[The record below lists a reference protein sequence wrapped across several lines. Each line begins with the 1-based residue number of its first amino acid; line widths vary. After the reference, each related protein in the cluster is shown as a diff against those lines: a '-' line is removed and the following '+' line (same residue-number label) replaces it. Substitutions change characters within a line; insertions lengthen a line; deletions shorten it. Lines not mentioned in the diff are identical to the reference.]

1 MNKTMVITV
10 GWLLATASQAQTLG
24 DALEQAWSRH
34 PQAQV
39 FNAREMEAQAR
50 AELAAGLLA
59 EINAVGGEPGPQ
71 AGAGGAHAHGA
82 KADDGDM
89 IGSAHLVIPR

>member
-1 MNKTMVITV
+1 MAGQPLVAEQDAAHLNGVDHQQQHRIERLRQGAGIGHDGGGT
-10 GWLLATASQAQTLG
+10 GLLQ
-24 DALEQAWSRH
+24 
-34 PQAQV
+34 
-39 FNAREMEAQAR
+39 
-50 AELAAGLLA
+50 LAAGLLA
-59 EINAVGGEPGPQ
+59 EIYAVGGEPGPQ